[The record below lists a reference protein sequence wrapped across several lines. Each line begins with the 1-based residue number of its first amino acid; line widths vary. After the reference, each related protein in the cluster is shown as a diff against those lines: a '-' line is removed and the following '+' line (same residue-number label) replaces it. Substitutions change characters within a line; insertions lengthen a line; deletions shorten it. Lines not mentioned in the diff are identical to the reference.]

1 MAQSTPH
8 FERDSSN
15 NGWTLT
21 KPDPLSIGT
30 DRPMALVVR
39 PGGKGSTR
47 TAWRASLAQA
57 TAPLFGCSQLLSWQ
71 PGSNSAVVACTGG
84 PVIFS
89 QEYDSSILNQDS
101 LEFENLVLNLVLELF
116 FQNCFFQNCCMLAW
130 QPAQHIESCFATTSW
145 VKKILNVEF

>member
-1 MAQSTPH
+1 MAHPTPH

-47 TAWRASLAQA
+47 TADEHRWHKLW
-57 TAPLFGCSQLLSWQ
+57 LLYL
-71 PGSNSAVVACTGG
+71 VVSR
-84 PVIFS
+84 V
-89 QEYDSSILNQDS
+89 N
-101 LEFENLVLNLVLELF
+101 
-116 FQNCFFQNCCMLAW
+116 
-130 QPAQHIESCFATTSW
+130 
-145 VKKILNVEF
+145 